1 MEKITKRIVNIILFV
16 SFLTLIICMLISK
29 KEDAEIQ
36 AESIAQHTG
45 DTTGKKLV
53 IQIEEIN
60 QDNIEVDVEKVQ
72 KKNTKEYPKVV
83 VANTYK
89 GYDVCA
95 KLEIPSISLV
105 TNVLKNYS
113 TSALNI
119 SVTKFWGVEPNQIG
133 NFCVAGHNFKN
144 KNMFR
149 NLKKLNIGDKLYI
162 ADKEVGKVEYEVFDM
177 YKVFPEDTSCLTPS
191 TTNKREVTLITCTTD
206 SKQRIVVKAK
216 ET

>member
-1 MEKITKRIVNIILFV
+1 MEKITKRMVNIILFV
-16 SFLTLIICMLISK
+16 GFFTLIICMGISK
-29 KEDAEIQ
+29 KEEAKIQ
-36 AESIAQHTG
+36 LESIGQQIG
-45 DTTGKKLV
+45 DSTEKKLV
-53 IQIEEIN
+53 TQIEETN
-60 QDNIEVDVEKVQ
+60 QDHIDTDSEKIEKS
-72 KKNTKEYPKVV
+72 NTKEYPKVEIDK
-83 VANTYK
+83 TYK

-149 NLKKLNIGDKLYI
+149 NLKKLNIGDRIFVTDEKI
-162 ADKEVGKVEYEVFDM
+162 GKVEYEIFNA

-191 TTNKREVTLITCTTD
+191 IADEREVTLITCTTD
-206 SKQRIVVKAK
+206 SKQRIIVKAK
-216 ET
+216 EV